1 MHVRPSTQAIASP
14 NDVTDR
20 AQRAVV
26 AFRHMQHG
34 LTSYARAITGSRKVR
49 VEVSSGTPRTDG
61 NIIYYRP
68 PIALGDKTPHDRML
82 CDRREDNGLKSC
94 PACRIRE
101 EVLVNIYHEI
111 AHIAFGSFADGTNYM
126 QVAARYNPYLPYLFN
141 CLEDSRVDS
150 SMFEARK
157 GTRKMLEADTF
168 NLLREGVPDDKGE
181 LHKSSDAPMNAQMSL
196 ATYLEAAGYQ
206 GWDAFMHPN
215 VGRDIKD
222 ARVQQLL
229 GEVRNATS
237 AKEIYNLASPVLAR
251 LRELGYFLSP
261 EEQEERD
268 QQDEPEQDNQPEEE
282 QQDEG
287 DPQDESGDEGDSGD
301 GTDPGEGDGDGEGA
315 DEPRADA
322 GGADEGEDAP
332 ESGASAG
339 DGAPADEAPDEPGE
353 EGGGEGAPDGDA
365 GAGDDAGEPGQG
377 DGDLGAGG
385 DDVSGDSGSG
395 PDESGAEEA
404 PGDAADGAD
413 QAEPE
418 SAESSDGGLT
428 DDGAD
433 QDDVPAN
440 AGDEAADPGADGDGG
455 AGEEPDGEGSGSA
468 GSPVEAGDG
477 ADREADP
484 SDSPVDGGSDPSG
497 ERNLGEGVGDP
508 TDAEGSEA
516 GDDGS
521 QLDDGAGKGHDGSRP
536 EEGSA
541 DRPGDEQHDPQEG
554 DGDRG
559 ESADG
564 EGDRPDE
571 VMESGADE
579 GKGGVEV
586 VEEPRP
592 RDGNEDDVKAA
603 LEHGHPHLEPGDK
616 IMGTEEEQHAIAVA
630 VIQGLYFETPSVGVS
645 SVYEHQYAPDARGWD
660 ARRFDDDEK
669 IWYGVTCDMDVSE
682 KVLGPALLKTRRI
695 FSDNKN
701 SAYQPNLRSGRVNGK
716 VLGKRAWSD
725 DDRLFSKKRVP
736 AKQDYAVLIM
746 MDISSSNLGD
756 NLALLKR
763 SVFAQAELC
772 QRVGIKFAIVAH
784 SASMERVGDEAGFA
798 MHLHHVKE
806 WDEPWTTDIKNRV
819 GDLVGVGGNLDG
831 HAMEYGRKMLG
842 KVEATDKIMMY
853 FTDGKM
859 PAANKEEELEVLQ
872 RQIKLAKRDRI
883 TLMGVGMRTDSPVR
897 HGLDTVQVDDDDDLK
912 GVVEHLGKRLA
923 RTAR

>member
-1 MHVRPSTQAIASP
+1 MHVRPFIKAVASP
-14 NDVTDR
+14 DDVNER
-20 AQRAVV
+20 AQQAVA

-49 VEVSSGTPRTDG
+49 VEVSSGPPRTDG

-68 PIALGDKTPHDRML
+68 PIALGDKTPHDRAL
-82 CDRREDNGLKSC
+82 CDSRNESGLKSC

-111 AHIAFGSFADGTNYM
+111 AHIAFGSFADGVNYM

-168 NLLREGVPDDKGE
+168 NLLCEGVPDDSGE
-181 LHKSSDAPMNAQMSL
+181 LHKSADAPMNAQMSL

-206 GWDAFMHPN
+206 GWDAFMHPAI
-215 VGRDIKD
+215 GRDIRD
-222 ARVQQLL
+222 ARVQELL
-229 GEVRNATS
+229 AEVRSATS
-237 AKEIYNLASPVLAR
+237 AKEIYNLALPVLAR

-261 EEQEERD
+261 EEQQERD
-268 QQDEPEQDNQPEEE
+268 QQGDPEQNNDPQKGN
-282 QQDEG
+282 QQDEEEAG
-287 DPQDESGDEGDSGD
+287 DREPGDGPESRTDAGDSEQGEASQDAGDQTDVGAFGNEVPDQSGEAEDREGASGSSGSPEGASEGDESGEGDSG
-301 GTDPGEGDGDGEGA
+301 
-315 DEPRADA
+315 
-322 GGADEGEDAP
+322 
-332 ESGASAG
+332 AS
-339 DGAPADEAPDEPGE
+339 
-353 EGGGEGAPDGDA
+353 
-365 GAGDDAGEPGQG
+365 
-377 DGDLGAGG
+377 GG
-385 DDVSGDSGSG
+385 DMSDDSGSG
-395 PDESGAEEA
+395 SDESEAEQA
-404 PGDAADGAD
+404 PGDAANGANEIGSE
-413 QAEPE
+413 QAESPN
-418 SAESSDGGLT
+418 GGLSG
-428 DDGAD
+428 GAD
-433 QDDVPAN
+433 QDKVPGD
-440 AGDEAADPGADGDGG
+440 AGAQSDDPGAGGDAKG
-455 AGEEPDGEGSGSA
+455 ADEESDSEGSGST

-484 SDSPVDGGSDPSG
+484 SESTVAGGGNQAKGGD
-497 ERNLGEGVGDP
+497 LGESLGDSIG
-508 TDAEGSEA
+508 TEGPGGEDS
-516 GDDGS
+516 DT
-521 QLDDGAGKGHDGSRP
+521 QLDDSSREGPSGSRP

-541 DRPGDEQHDPQEG
+541 DCAEEQSDHTESGNEG
-554 DGDRG
+554 SDDGLDC
-559 ESADG
+559 
-564 EGDRPDE
+564 EGDRPNE

-586 VEEPRP
+586 VEVVEESRP

-616 IMGTEEEQHAIAVA
+616 IMGTEEEQHAIALA

-645 SVYEHQYAPDARGWD
+645 SVYEHSYSPEARGWD
-660 ARRFDDDEK
+660 ARGFDADEK
-669 IWYGVTCDMDVSE
+669 VWYGITCDMDVSE

-725 DDRLFSKKRVP
+725 DDRLFGKKRIP

-784 SASMERVGDEAGFA
+784 SASMERFGDKAEFA

-806 WDEPWTTDIKNRV
+806 WDEPWTTDTKNRV
-819 GDLVGVGGNLDG
+819 GDLVGIGGNLDG
-831 HAMEYGRKMLG
+831 HAMEHGRKMLG
-842 KVEATDKIMMY
+842 KVEATDKIMLY
-853 FTDGKM
+853 YTDGKM
-859 PAANKEEELEVLQ
+859 PAANKDEELEVLQ
-872 RQIKLAKRDRI
+872 RQIKLAKRDHV
-883 TLMGVGMRTDSPVR
+883 TLLGVGIRTNSPVR

-912 GVVEHLGKRLA
+912 VVVEHLGKRLA
-923 RTAR
+923 RSAR

>member
-1 MHVRPSTQAIASP
+1 MHVRPSNKSASP
-14 NDVTDR
+14 SDVDER
-20 AQRAVV
+20 AQRAVA

-49 VEVSSGTPRTDG
+49 VEVSSGPPRTDG

-68 PIALGDKTPHDRML
+68 PIGLGDKTPHDRML
-82 CDRREDNGLKSC
+82 CDSRDDNGLKSC

-126 QVAARYNPYLPYLFN
+126 QVAARYNPFLPFLFN

-168 NLLREGVPDDKGE
+168 NLLREGVPDASGE
-181 LHKSSDAPMNAQMSL
+181 LHKSGEAPMNAQMSL
-196 ATYLEAAGYQ
+196 ATYLEAAGYK

-222 ARVQQLL
+222 PKVQELL
-229 GEVRNATS
+229 AKVRTANS

-268 QQDEPEQDNQPEEE
+268 QQDEPEQDEPQEEE

-287 DPQDESGDEGDSGD
+287 DPQDEGGEQGDADDSGD
-301 GTDPGEGDGDGEGA
+301 GDDQDGA
-315 DEPRADA
+315 DEPRGDAEGTEGDEGPEQPGQDDPAPGSDEPAEAGDEPGSDEAGEPGEGGEGDAGDGEGEPEQGSGGGSVPPGDEGADDGGTADGAGGSPSEGSDPAGDEPSPEASGGLTGDADQDAVPGDAAGGPEPDGDSGADA
-322 GGADEGEDAP
+322 GNEDGQGADGPA
-332 ESGASAG
+332 
-339 DGAPADEAPDEPGE
+339 GAPADAPD
-353 EGGGEGAPDGDA
+353 APEQGDA
-365 GAGDDAGEPGQG
+365 GGSDPQG
-377 DGDLGAGG
+377 
-385 DDVSGDSGSG
+385 
-395 PDESGAEEA
+395 
-404 PGDAADGAD
+404 
-413 QAEPE
+413 
-418 SAESSDGGLT
+418 SDGGL
-428 DDGAD
+428 
-433 QDDVPAN
+433 
-440 AGDEAADPGADGDGG
+440 
-455 AGEEPDGEGSGSA
+455 
-468 GSPVEAGDG
+468 
-477 ADREADP
+477 
-484 SDSPVDGGSDPSG
+484 
-497 ERNLGEGVGDP
+497 GEGVADP
-508 TDAEGSEA
+508 ADAPGSEA
-516 GDDGS
+516 GDDDP
-521 QLDDGAGKGHDGSRP
+521 QLDDGAG
-536 EEGSA
+536 EGSLGGGPQASPA
-541 DRPGDEQHDPQEG
+541 DRPGDEHDQPEEG
-554 DGDRG
+554 DRDGG
-559 ESADG
+559 ESAAV
-564 EGDRPDE
+564 EGDRPDG

-586 VEEPRP
+586 VNEPKP
-592 RDGNEDDVKAA
+592 RDGNEEDVKAA

-616 IMGTEEEQHAIAVA
+616 IMGTSEEQHAIAVA
-630 VIQGLYFETPSVGVS
+630 VIQGLYFETPSVGVA
-645 SVYEHQYAPDARGWD
+645 SVYEHSYSPDARGWD
-660 ARRFDDDEK
+660 SRKFDADEK
-669 IWYGVTCDMDVSE
+669 LWYGITCDMDVSE

-701 SAYQPNLRSGRVNGK
+701 AAYQPNLRSGRVNGK

-725 DDRLFSKKRVP
+725 DDRLFGKKRVP

-806 WDEPWTTDIKNRV
+806 WDEPWTADVKNRV
-819 GDLVGVGGNLDG
+819 GDIVGVGGNLDG
-831 HAMEYGRKMLG
+831 HAMEFGRKMLG
-842 KVEATDKIMMY
+842 KVEATDKIMLY
-853 FTDGKM
+853 YTDGKM

-872 RQIKLAKRDRI
+872 RQLKLCKRDAI
-883 TLMGVGMRTDSPVR
+883 TLLGVGIRTDSPVR